1 MRRGAWNLRG
11 ALLVALLALC
21 ANAPAPAQDNGGN
34 PANWCRN
41 GLFAGDAK
49 DFRLAR
55 ATGGRGERVYFY
67 GDDEG
72 CPAQTAKCRLKAY
85 VVPGDELIVSRAFG
99 DFTCAWYQPAR
110 GHETVGWIP
119 SGSLSVSAADAGAP
133 AARWLG
139 EWIFYDN
146 SLTVRRGK
154 GAALSVSGEAFWH
167 GADPSNVHTGEVAG
181 ESVPAGDT
189 LKIKDDPCE
198 LTLRLVGDYLVAAD
212 NGECGGANVRFDG
225 VYRRKKR

>member
-1 MRRGAWNLRG
+1 VTNFRN
-11 ALLVALLALC
+11 ALLVLLLAAC
-21 ANAPAPAQDNGGN
+21 GARQAASAQDAGGN

-41 GLFAGDAK
+41 GLFAADAGARE
-49 DFRLAR
+49 FRLAR
-55 ATGGRGERVYFY
+55 ATAERGGRVYFY

-119 SGSLSVSAADAGAP
+119 SSQLTAAETDANP
-133 AARWLG
+133 PPARWLG
-139 EWIFYDN
+139 EWVFYDN